1 MNPEVMA
8 TLGSFLPLI
17 LMLVL
22 FYLMIM
28 LPEKKRKKKFNE
40 MLAAMEKGD
49 EVITIGGIEGKIIQ
63 LKDTTV
69 VLETGKS
76 DADGKTTICL
86 HKWAIKEVKQKEK
99 A

>member
-1 MNPEVMA
+1 MDPMA
-8 TLGSFLPLI
+8 LLGSFLPLI

-40 MLAAMEKGD
+40 MVAAIEKGD
-49 EVITIGGIEGKIIQ
+49 QVITIGGIEGKVIQ
-63 LKDTTV
+63 LKDTTIV
-69 VLETGKS
+69 IETGK
-76 DADGKTTICL
+76 GNENEKTTLTL
-86 HKWAIKEVKQKEK
+86 HKWAIKDVKQKEK

>member
-1 MNPEVMA
+1 MPGEL
-8 TLGSFLPLI
+8 LGFLPLI

-40 MLAAMEKGD
+40 MVAAMEKGD
-49 EVITIGGIEGKIIQ
+49 EIITIGGIEGKIVQ
-63 LKDTTV
+63 LSDTTV

-76 DADGKTTICL
+76 SAEGKTTITL

>member
-1 MNPEVMA
+1 MPDTMA
-8 TLGSFLPLI
+8 LIGSFLPLI

-40 MLAAMEKGD
+40 MVAAIEKGD
-49 EVITIGGIEGKIIQ
+49 QIITIGGIEGKVIQ
-63 LKDTTV
+63 LKDTTIV
-69 VLETGKS
+69 IETGKGS
-76 DADGKTTICL
+76 ENEKTTLTL
-86 HKWAIKEVKQKEK
+86 HKWAIKDVKQKEK

>member
-1 MNPEVMA
+1 M
-8 TLGSFLPLI
+8 GFLPLI

-22 FYLMIM
+22 FYVMIM

-40 MLAAMEKGD
+40 MVAALEKGN
-49 EVITIGGIEGKIIQ
+49 ELITIGGIEGKIVQIS
-63 LKDTTV
+63 DTTV

-76 DADGKTTICL
+76 GAEGKNTITV